1 MQVPT
6 KQWKDERRTRT
17 LLRAAFGGI
26 AALLLASQITAF
38 FQWRTA
44 QTTVTA
50 IQGNAAESIRLIGR
64 MGFDVQQE
72 RILLDRHIFENEAA
86 RMAEIQA
93 QIDTIRADYA
103 AAAREYAPLAM
114 FENEAPAW
122 FSLTGDVAT
131 AEQQTT
137 AALDLSRTNRDVEA
151 MEVLIAAEPVFDAV
165 SRGVKALIAI
175 NQAAADRSRS
185 HAATRVLE
193 VNLGLAAA
201 VLLITLVVGRRLT
214 RVISQKERQLGQ
226 QTIELQN
233 MNRELDAFA
242 GRVAHD
248 LRGPLHTI
256 SLATSLLAE
265 RAPDAAATTAILQRG
280 LAQVTSLVTNLLE
293 LSRAGA
299 PMTDGPAR
307 AGSVAASVAADLDR
321 LVRNAGG
328 SLEVDV
334 APASVACSEGLLR
347 QALWNL
353 GENALKYR
361 RPDVPPVIALA
372 GRTTR
377 TGYELRVSDNG
388 LGISPDD
395 ARHAFE
401 PFFRSKRT
409 HAIPGTGLGLA
420 IVRRVVE
427 ACGGTVSIDSQLDRG
442 TTFVLRLPLAPP
454 LVGGS
459 DQTIRSDAS

>member
-1 MQVPT
+1 MQVPM
-6 KQWKDERRTRT
+6 KPWKDERHTRT
-17 LLRAAFGGI
+17 VLRVAFGGI
-26 AALLLASQITAF
+26 AVLLLVSQITALL
-38 FQWRTA
+38 QWRTA
-44 QTTVTA
+44 QGTVAA
-50 IQGNAAESIRLIGR
+50 IEGNVAKSIRLIGR
-64 MGFDVQQE
+64 MGFDIQQE
-72 RILLDRHIFENEAA
+72 RILLDRHIFEHEAA
-86 RMAEIQA
+86 HLAELQA
-93 QIDTIRADYA
+93 QIDAIRTDYT
-103 AAAREYAPLAM
+103 AAAREYAPLVM
-114 FENEAPAW
+114 FDNEASTWLA
-122 FSLTGDVAT
+122 LTGDVAT

-137 AALDLSRTNRDVEA
+137 TALDLSRTNRDVEA

-165 SRGVKALIAI
+165 SRGVKTLIEI

-185 HAATRVLE
+185 RAATHILE

-233 MNRELDAFA
+233 SNRELDAFA

-256 SLATSLLAE
+256 GLASSLLAE
-265 RAPDAAATTAILQRG
+265 RIPDATATTAILQRG
-280 LAQVTSLVTNLLE
+280 IAQVTGLVTDLFE

-299 PMTDGPAR
+299 PMTGDPAR
-307 AGSVAASVAADLDR
+307 AESVAALVAADLDR
-321 LVRNAGG
+321 LVRDAGG
-328 SLEVDV
+328 ALEVDV

-361 RPDVPPVIALA
+361 RPDVPPVIALV

-388 LGISPDD
+388 LGMSSDD
-395 ARHAFE
+395 VRHAFE

-409 HAIPGTGLGLA
+409 QAIPGTGLGLA

-427 ACGGTVSIDSQLDRG
+427 ASGGTVSIDSQLDRG
-442 TTFVLRLPLAPP
+442 TTFVLRLPFAPP
-454 LVGGS
+454 ADAVAG
-459 DQTIRSDAS
+459 QTIRSDAS